1 MTVRPTTR
9 SGSTR
14 QGGGRHLLE
23 DRYPE
28 QDPMEDGEVLD
39 RALHT
44 QPMPQV
50 PGRAVFPVSPAP
62 APRTLVDIVMD
73 TVSRHPDAVALDD
86 GTTVLSYAEFL
97 ERVEAQAQRLWD
109 LDIGRGDRV
118 GIRVPSGT
126 VDLYV
131 AVLGTI
137 FAGAAYVPV
146 DFDDPD
152 ERANTVWEEASVCA
166 VYGADLSLRP
176 RTGVRAGADCQQPGT
191 GDDAWII
198 FTSGST
204 GKPKGV
210 AISHLSAAAL
220 VDAEAELY
228 LPRRPLGPGDRVM
241 AGLSVA
247 FDASCE
253 EMWLAWRSGA
263 CLVPAPRSL
272 VRSGMDLGPWL
283 VSRSIN
289 VVLSLI
295 HI

>member
-1 MTVRPTTR
+1 
-9 SGSTR
+9 
-14 QGGGRHLLE
+14 
-23 DRYPE
+23 
-28 QDPMEDGEVLD
+28 MEDSEVLD

-176 RTGVRAGADCQQPGT
+176 RTGVRAGADCQQPGRPMRWPCHPP
-191 GDDAWII
+191 GC
-198 FTSGST
+198 SRRST
-204 GKPKGV
+204 G
-210 AISHLSAAAL
+210 
-220 VDAEAELY
+220 
-228 LPRRPLGPGDRVM
+228 
-241 AGLSVA
+241 
-247 FDASCE
+247 
-253 EMWLAWRSGA
+253 
-263 CLVPAPRSL
+263 APRWPSCSHG
-272 VRSGMDLGPWL
+272 RPGCP
-283 VSRSIN
+283 SRSWPTTCRTR
-289 VVLSLI
+289 SS
-295 HI
+295 